1 MPLILPTKK
10 IPAST
15 TNPKFLVLFGREK
28 VGKTSALAQLDNNLI
43 IDLEGGSTFVD
54 AMAIQCRNINDLGEA
69 AQAIRA
75 KNKEVGHN
83 FYRHITIDNAT
94 SLEEM
99 CLSYAA
105 TLYRQQPMGKNW
117 TGTEVR
123 TLPQGSGYL
132 YLREAVLKVI
142 DMFKELCDEFILI
155 GHIKDTIVN
164 DPSTGEELSER
175 SLDLVGKLSG
185 MVCRK
190 CDGVGYMYRDGN
202 EVHIKF
208 KAGKNISMGCRS
220 DHLRNKDI
228 VISEMDEE
236 TGVLTTHWDRIYKD

>member
-1 MPLILPTKK
+1 MSLTLPTSK

-15 TNPKFLVLFGREK
+15 TNPKFLVLIGREK

-54 AMAIQCRNINDLGEA
+54 AMAIQCRTINDLGEA
-69 AQAIRA
+69 ASAIRA

-94 SLEEM
+94 SLEEI
-99 CLSYAA
+99 CLGYAA
-105 TLYRQQPMGKNW
+105 TLYRQQPLGKNW
-117 TGTEVR
+117 TGTDVR
-123 TLPQGSGYL
+123 TLPQGSGYY
-132 YLREAVLKVI
+132 YLRTAVLKVI
-142 DMFKELCDEFILI
+142 DMFRELCDEFILV
-155 GHIKDTIVN
+155 GHIKDTIVD
-164 DPSTGEELSER
+164 DPATGEELTER
-175 SLDLVGKLSG
+175 SLDLVGKLAG

-190 CDGVGYMYRDGN
+190 CDGVGYMYRIGN

-208 KAGKNISMGCRS
+208 KADKNLAMGCRS

-228 VISEMDEE
+228 VISEMDDE
-236 TGVLTTHWDRIYKD
+236 TGVLTTHWDRIFK